1 MSAWPFFTGGH
12 DAGGN
17 RMTIAI
23 ELAKRVRAITYQSL
37 PQAAVESAKIG
48 ILDTVGVTLAGSLE
62 PCVRIARR
70 VSAAPGPAL
79 LFGSTQRLSV
89 TDATLLNGVAAHALD
104 FDDCNNTLGGHPS
117 APILPGLFA
126 LADTMPVSGRDF
138 IAAYV
143 AGFETETRIAR
154 AVNFHHYDKGWHPT
168 ATLGVF
174 GAAAAGSRLLAL
186 SEEQTA
192 TALAM
197 AASLS
202 SGLKAN
208 FGTMTKPLHVGS
220 CAQNGVMVALL
231 AREGMTA
238 SHDVFEHPQGFF
250 NVFNGR
256 GNFDADA
263 ALAGWADPLDIIS
276 PGIVI
281 KQYPCCASTHAG
293 IDAMLDLVRAHDLTP
308 ANVARVV
315 AWLHPRRLA
324 HVDRPTPRSALD
336 AKFSLQYCLARA
348 LVDRKV
354 VLSQFENDV
363 HLDPRVVAMLARI
376 EAAPHPQ
383 LPDHDPRFGAEV
395 SVTTTDGRQ
404 LRKAV
409 DAAAGRLPDD
419 PIPELQLRAK
429 YRDCAA
435 RALTAAGVDRS
446 LDLLAGLE
454 TLGQVSAL
462 AETLSAE
469 CRFAQPG
476 GRTALARAV

>member
-1 MSAWPFFTGGH
+1 
-12 DAGGN
+12 
-17 RMTIAI
+17 MTIAI
-23 ELAKRVRAITYQSL
+23 ELAKRVRGFTYQNL
-37 PQAAVESAKIG
+37 PQAAVESAKMG
-48 ILDTVGVTLAGSLE
+48 ILDTVGVTLAGSVE
-62 PCVRIARR
+62 PCARIALRL
-70 VSAAPGPAL
+70 STAAGPAL
-79 LFGSTQRLSV
+79 VFGSTQRLSI
-89 TDATLLNGVAAHALD
+89 TDATFVNGVAAHALD

-126 LADTMPVSGRDF
+126 LADAIPVSGRGF

-174 GAAAAGSRLLAL
+174 GAAAAASLLLAL
-186 SEEQTA
+186 TEEQTA
-192 TALAM
+192 TALAI

-208 FGTMTKPLHVGS
+208 FGTMTKPLHIGR
-220 CAQNGVMVALL
+220 CAQNGVMAAML

-238 SHDVFEHPQGFF
+238 SHDVFEHRQGFF
-250 NVFNGR
+250 NVFNGE
-256 GNFDADA
+256 GNYDADA
-263 ALAGWADPLDIIS
+263 VLRNWAEPLDVIS

-293 IDAMLDLVRAHDLTP
+293 IDAMLDLVRAHGLTP

-324 HVDRPTPRSALD
+324 HVDRPAPRGALD
-336 AKFSLQYCLARA
+336 AKFSVQYCLARA
-348 LVDRKV
+348 LIDQKI
-354 VLSQFENDV
+354 VLSHFDDDAC
-363 HLDPRVVAMLARI
+363 LDPGVVGMMARI

-383 LPDHDPRFGAEV
+383 MLPDSDARFGAQV

-409 DAAAGRLPDD
+409 DAATGRMPED
-419 PIPELQLRAK
+419 PISSLQLRTK
-429 YRDCAA
+429 YRDCAG
-435 RALTAAGVDRS
+435 RVLSAAGVDRS
-446 LDLLAGLE
+446 LGLLAGLE
-454 TLGQVSAL
+454 TVQHVSTL
-462 AETLSAE
+462 ADALSAE
-469 CRFAQPG
+469 CRIGQQG
-476 GRTALARAV
+476 GRAALARAV